1 MEPVQLFGLNRAG
14 TLARKR
20 MGNACCSA
28 GYTIKGGEATIDASK
43 ETVNVI
49 GKNVTSVAF
58 RNLDNAQCS
67 QKWEVKRVPVLLL
80 INK

>member
-1 MEPVQLFGLNRAG
+1 
-14 TLARKR
+14 

-58 RNLDNAQCS
+58 RNLDNARIDNPDS
-67 QKWEVKRVPVLLL
+67 
-80 INK
+80 